1 MNHHGRAYS
10 ERGATLVVALI
21 MLLLFTLLVSGA
33 WNLSMVNLKAV
44 GNIQMRD
51 EAIAAANMAIDEVL
65 KSDFTSTSCPPGFTD
80 SDACVEDVLLDIN
93 NDGVDDYTA
102 RVAKLCV
109 QEKVVLVP
117 AGACQQSL
125 LPMCQDPWLTVWELR
140 ATVTDPASG
149 AYTAVRSGV
158 NMILTT
164 AERTVRCI

>member
-1 MNHHGRAYS
+1 MKYHNFSYA
-10 ERGATLVVALI
+10 ECGATLVVALI

-51 EAIAAANMAIDEVL
+51 ETIAAANMAVDQVL
-65 KSDFTSTSCPPGFTD
+65 KSNFTSSACSAGYTD
-80 SDACVEDVLLDIN
+80 SDSCVEEILLDVN
-93 NDGVDDYTA
+93 GDDVDDYTA

-109 QEKVVLVP
+109 QEKEIVIP
-117 AGACQQSL
+117 AGACQQPL

-140 ATVTDPASG
+140 ATVTDPVSG

-164 AERTVRCI
+164 AERNVRCI

>member
-1 MNHHGRAYS
+1 MNHRGRAYA

-51 EAIAAANMAIDEVL
+51 EAIAAANMAIDQVL
-65 KSDFTSTSCPPGFTD
+65 KSDFTSTACPADFTD
-80 SDACVEDVLLDIN
+80 SHACVEDVLLDVN
-93 NDGVDDYTA
+93 NDDTDDYTA

-109 QEKVVLVP
+109 QEKEILVP
-117 AGACQQSL
+117 AGACDDFH
-125 LPMCQDPWLTVWELR
+125 PEMCGEPWLTVWELR

-164 AERTVRCI
+164 AERTIRCI

>member
-1 MNHHGRAYS
+1 MNVRSYAWS

-44 GNIQMRD
+44 GNIQVRD
-51 EAIAAANMAIDEVL
+51 EAIAAANIALDQVL
-65 KSDFTSTSCPPGFTD
+65 KSDFTSTPCLAGYADTD
-80 SDACVEDVLLDIN
+80 TCVEEVLVDIN
-93 NDGVDDYTA
+93 NDAVNDYTA
-102 RVAKLCV
+102 KVAKLCV
-109 QEKVVLVP
+109 QEKQVVVP
-117 AGACQQSL
+117 AAVCQQSL

-140 ATVTDPASG
+140 ATIADPQSG

-164 AERTVRCI
+164 AERNARCL